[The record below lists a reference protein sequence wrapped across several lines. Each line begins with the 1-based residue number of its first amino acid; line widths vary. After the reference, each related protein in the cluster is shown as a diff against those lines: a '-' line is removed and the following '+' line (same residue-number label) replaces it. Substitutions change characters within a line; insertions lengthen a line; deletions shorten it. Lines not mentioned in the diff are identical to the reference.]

1 MHLEVVILTLLRQV
15 QGHHLEETDTLGY
28 MESRG
33 EGGGGGG
40 RGGGGRGRGGWG
52 GRIGGGEENK
62 KEKVFLI

>member
-33 EGGGGGG
+33 GWGGRGGGGGG
-40 RGGGGRGRGGWG
+40 RIGGGG
-52 GRIGGGEENK
+52 ENE